1 MFTPIWGRWTHFDE
15 HIFQMGWFNHQLDMH
30 LQPCPPKKMCVLCC
44 YSATNGPTFRVF
56 FCYSLQLVRS
66 NGSTSWSWPWSAAR
80 CSKGVDVLS
89 RKNEVGDKL
98 LKCCFIFETKGFALI
113 FVEVGFRHNDSKWCL
128 GGFEDNSSGKVRC
141 SDETAF
147 QKAN

>member
-1 MFTPIWGRWTHFDE
+1 
-15 HIFQMGWFNHQLDMH
+15 
-30 LQPCPPKKMCVLCC
+30 
-44 YSATNGPTFRVF
+44 
-56 FCYSLQLVRS
+56 
-66 NGSTSWSWPWSAAR
+66 
-80 CSKGVDVLS
+80 LS

-147 QKAN
+147 QKAIKNIDW